1 MPTVSKQHHPPQPL
15 ALALGLVLTLT
26 LVLAL
31 ARVIGLTL
39 SIGSS
44 SGQFP
49 NRPLGL
55 PSPPVPTVSE
65 PHHLPPVA
73 DLSMARWPQKT
84 IWSATV
90 PRFSVIAFRY
100 YQLCSLFRNKAIE
113 NFSLSLN
120 SILDGWSS
128 LRCNQPVP
136 IKISRHC
143 LVSFQTEA
151 AHQVI
156 GDDEKE

>member
-26 LVLAL
+26 LVLELALVLAL

-55 PSPPVPTVSE
+55 PSPPVPTVCE

-90 PRFSVIAFRY
+90 PRFSVIAFMY
-100 YQLCSLFRNKAIE
+100 YQWCSLFRNRAIE

-120 SILDGWSS
+120 SSLDGLSS
-128 LRCNQPVP
+128 LRCQPTRSYQDLAP
-136 IKISRHC
+136 LSGFISN
-143 LVSFQTEA
+143 
-151 AHQVI
+151 
-156 GDDEKE
+156 